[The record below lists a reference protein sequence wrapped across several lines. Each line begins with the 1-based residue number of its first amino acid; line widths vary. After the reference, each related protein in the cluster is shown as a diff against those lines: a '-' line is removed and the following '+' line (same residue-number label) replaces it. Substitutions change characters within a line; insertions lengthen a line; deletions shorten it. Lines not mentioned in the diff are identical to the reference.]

1 MAVEHEELEDA
12 IAALVLGSASPEDR
26 PRLLAHLEAC
36 SGCRELAAR
45 LGRVTA
51 ILPME
56 PDPVEPPARLHG
68 RVMAAVAAAD
78 QDDAPPVRQRRMI
91 LLPRPRRFRLPLPS
105 RRLGVAAAAVLVFF
119 ALGAGAGHSV
129 PFGSGPVATQQVVRH
144 PLRGTGSMVGVRA
157 SAVTLMSDGLTL
169 VDFRDMPRPQAG
181 QVYEL
186 WLITA
191 DGRALPAAVFE
202 PDADGSKV
210 VLVTQDLKGTRELAV
225 TVEHGPDGSPVPT
238 QAPQL
243 SGQV

>member
-12 IAALVLGSASPEDR
+12 IAALVLGSASPEER

-45 LGRVTA
+45 LGRVTE

-56 PDPVEPPARLHG
+56 PEPIEPPARLHG

-78 QDDAPPVRQRRMI
+78 QDNAPAVRQRRMI
-91 LLPRPRRFRLPLPS
+91 LLPHPRRFRLPLPGL
-105 RRLGVAAAAVLVFF
+105 RLGVVAAAVLAF
-119 ALGAGAGHSV
+119 ALGAGVGHSV
-129 PFGSGPVATQQVVRH
+129 PFSSGPVATQQVVRH
-144 PLRGTGSMVGVRA
+144 PLRGTGSMAGVQA
-157 SAVTLMSDGLTL
+157 SAVTLRSDGLTL
-169 VDFRDMPRPQAG
+169 VDFRDMPRPQAD

-191 DGRALPAAVFE
+191 DGRALPGPVFS